1 MSISSELENG
11 TKHARLIG
19 RIWKHGVAVSV
30 ESKLDDRNTLGKQL
44 FEVGRFLI
52 SGGQEVTDGQLGDSS
67 KSLHD
72 EMRKIDSMT
81 VTTFGN
87 LHLEVC
93 RTLYPYPHS

>member
-1 MSISSELENG
+1 MSLSISSESLALSGRSE
-11 TKHARLIG
+11 ADS

-44 FEVGRFLI
+44 FEVRQLRRI
-52 SGGQEVTDGQLGDSS
+52 HRCWSMQADEQLGDSS

-87 LHLEVC
+87 LHLEVS
-93 RTLYPYPHS
+93 HIW